1 MPQLPSFSVQQN
13 CRDSWIFISGKALF
27 SFVVNV
33 CICYSASPSF
43 SPFLYRITKPES
55 LRLET
60 PLLLLE
66 WCLSLRLA
74 YCTKIH
80 NREPDKA
87 SIECSK
93 VNECEML
100 TAQRHLS
107 SSSSRSSQCLWWK
120 RIFDVFI
127 AFWKRTVQV
136 VVCLVVNHSVQA
148 AVCDL
153 QSASFSIGNSWNA
166 RDPLEMQP
174 C

>member
-1 MPQLPSFSVQQN
+1 MISAAYGNSI
-13 CRDSWIFISGKALF
+13 RDCFISGSLPSCSSHSTYNRARGAGRNQKCLSYLLFLFSRIAETVGFLFLERLFF

-33 CICYSASPSF
+33 CVCYSASPSF
-43 SPFLYRITKPES
+43 SPFQYRITKPES
-55 LRLET
+55 LRLEM

-93 VNECEML
+93 INECEML

-127 AFWKRTVQV
+127 AFWKRTV
-136 VVCLVVNHSVQA
+136 
-148 AVCDL
+148 
-153 QSASFSIGNSWNA
+153 
-166 RDPLEMQP
+166 
-174 C
+174 